1 MQLLALVATVSAY
14 ASPCDTPPLF
24 LTRAALQFLSVVAT
38 ASAFSATKA
47 PTTITEFGVTS
58 SDGYRLSVLEASGA
72 APRSRAVLLLHGR
85 TWSSEPVW
93 RETGVLG
100 ALGDRDHYAMDFRG
114 FGRTPERGAESLL
127 RPATCADAG
136 PDVAALRSRGYDA
149 VDGFGRTPER
159 GADSLLRPSTCAA
172 DVRTVV
178 AALRRRGYDAVDV
191 VGWSYGALVAQL
203 VADVADRLVLYASV
217 WDEAGEYCSEFSKW
231 TCDEFGCSAPNARG
245 PQSLENCLSD
255 FTIPG
260 SISEEKAMAFG
271 LCALEADP
279 ICVDWADLQEFE
291 VDLAAITCP
300 TLVVHGDR
308 DPEAPVKEQR
318 ALFAKLGAAR
328 KEFATI
334 DTADHVAHVLD
345 TSRDAWTKT
354 VTAFLDSA

>member
-114 FGRTPERGAESLL
+114 FGRTPERGA
-127 RPATCADAG
+127 
-136 PDVAALRSRGYDA
+136 
-149 VDGFGRTPER
+149 
-159 GADSLLRPSTCAA
+159 DSLLRPSTCAD

-178 AALRRRGYDAVDV
+178 AALRSRGYDAVDV

-308 DPEAPVKEQR
+308 DPDAPVKEQR

-354 VTAFLDSA
+354 VTAFLDRA